1 MGIVA
6 SDVKGLAGKGKGSGS
21 RFDDGFYG
29 RFRELDLDS
38 VEEVREIRE
47 K

>member
-1 MGIVA
+1 MGIV
-6 SDVKGLAGKGKGSGS
+6 DGVVKALTGESGDS
-21 RFDDGFYG
+21 GDRFGEDFYG
-29 RFRELDLDS
+29 RFKELDLDS